1 MTHEEP
7 VHRADPHGGTA
18 LNQPSLNFDQRH
30 VALLG
35 DQFPN
40 EPAVGF
46 DLARMPVT
54 ATRPGYSLTMLQGKL
69 SPTDCARHANPE
81 AGCRRMTTQA
91 AVNRGNNP
99 VPKVL

>member
-1 MTHEEP
+1 MNC
-7 VHRADPHGGTA
+7 ADPDGGTA
-18 LNQPSLNFDQRH
+18 LDQPRLNFDQRH

-40 EPAVGF
+40 EAAMRF

-54 ATRPGYSLTMLQGKL
+54 ATWPGHSLTMLQGKL
-69 SPTDCARHANPE
+69 SPADCARHADTE
-81 AGCRRMTTQA
+81 AGCRRVTTQA

-99 VPKVL
+99 VPKIL